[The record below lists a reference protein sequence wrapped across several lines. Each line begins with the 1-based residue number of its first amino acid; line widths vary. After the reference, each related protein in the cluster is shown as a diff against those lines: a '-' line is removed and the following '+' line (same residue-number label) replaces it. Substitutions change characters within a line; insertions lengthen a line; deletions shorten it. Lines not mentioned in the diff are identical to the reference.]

1 MKQEV
6 REPAIYNAVITAIAT
21 GASKIS
27 EISTKVGETSSTCV
41 AYVKNLVA
49 LGIVR
54 KEVPYGEKSTKK
66 TIYSIED
73 NMFRFWYRF
82 VPENSSIISRGAV
95 ELAYSRIAPYLS
107 DYMGAVF
114 GFVPHHLPISVKS
127 ISESPFSNLFHKYC
141 LQISSNTAPI

>member
-54 KEVPYGEKSTKK
+54 KEVPYGENPQRKQFILLRIICSDFG
-66 TIYSIED
+66 IVL
-73 NMFRFWYRF
+73 YRK
-82 VPENSSIISRGAV
+82 ILR
-95 ELAYSRIAPYLS
+95 
-107 DYMGAVF
+107 
-114 GFVPHHLPISVKS
+114 
-127 ISESPFSNLFHKYC
+127 
-141 LQISSNTAPI
+141 